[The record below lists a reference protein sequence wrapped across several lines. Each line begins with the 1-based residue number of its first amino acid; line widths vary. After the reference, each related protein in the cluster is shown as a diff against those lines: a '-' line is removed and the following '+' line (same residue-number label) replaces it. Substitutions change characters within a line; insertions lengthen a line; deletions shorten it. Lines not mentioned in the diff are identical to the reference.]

1 MGYKAQF
8 PKRTAGTGSG
18 SVHHLVGVE
27 QSHIEKSK
35 APSLWA
41 KKDTERSP
49 QPRDTMERLHSVEA
63 IVDAKRDSHHT
74 LWAVEDIA
82 LPALGQTFSTRNL

>member
-1 MGYKAQF
+1 
-8 PKRTAGTGSG
+8 
-18 SVHHLVGVE
+18 
-27 QSHIEKSK
+27 
-35 APSLWA
+35 
-41 KKDTERSP
+41 
-49 QPRDTMERLHSVEA
+49 MERLHSVEA